1 MSCPSILNEEHK
13 KHIISF
19 YDDNPFAV
27 VDQAMDSLISVFAGL
42 RIGKTVVYNFMTSE
56 CNMTSKKAQIHLI
69 QRNSPDYIKRKE
81 SL

>member
-27 VDQAMDSLISVFAGL
+27 VDQTMDSLISVFAGL